1 MRACRRARRST
12 YRFSNVARTSFP
24 EPSSLSDGAVT
35 LKPWHEAFAA
45 ALTERIND
53 QAVAE
58 FMDTVPQPYSLAD
71 AHDFI
76 GRSRE
81 GWLTGETTGFAIFAD
96 GIEGAI
102 GGIGVHWQDREH
114 GVSEIGYWVA
124 AEARGRSVATAAT
137 RLAARWAFDAASDLH
152 RLQLR
157 ADEQNVASNR
167 VAEKAG
173 FTREGVLRSSRYN
186 ARLERRVDF
195 VIWSLLRDE
204 L

>member
-1 MRACRRARRST
+1 MTVGRLT
-12 YRFSNVARTSFP
+12 ITQP
-24 EPSSLSDGAVT
+24 DSLSEGAVT
-35 LKPWHEAFAA
+35 LRPWHKDFAP
-45 ALTERIND
+45 ALAERIND

-81 GWLTGETTGFAIFAD
+81 GWLTGDTTNFAIFVD
-96 GIEGAI
+96 GIEGAT
-102 GGIGVHWQDREH
+102 GGLGVHWNEREQ
-114 GVSEIGYWVA
+114 GVAEIGYWVG
-124 AEARGRSVATAAT
+124 AEARGRDVATTAT
-137 RLAARWAFDAASDLH
+137 RLGARWAFEAAPDLE

-157 ADEQNVASNR
+157 ADEQNIASNR

-195 VIWSLLRDE
+195 VMWSLLRHE